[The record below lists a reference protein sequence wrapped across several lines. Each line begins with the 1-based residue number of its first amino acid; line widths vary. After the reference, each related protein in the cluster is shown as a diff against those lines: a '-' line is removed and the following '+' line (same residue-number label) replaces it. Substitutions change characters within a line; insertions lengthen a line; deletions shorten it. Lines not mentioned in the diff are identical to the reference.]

1 MIQASAFVS
10 RVGELLP
17 QQGYI
22 NPSLVS
28 LNFKSTNVPKGGEIL
43 SAGTIGR
50 QVVTIG
56 DGIAMRYRLLPDGG
70 RQIIMFLMPGDVC
83 SPHIYPTMMDHSV
96 AAVTPV
102 RVDRFECEALIG
114 LTNVIVGLNQAL
126 WILAE
131 QQNAIMRDHIT
142 SLGRGDTR
150 LRVAMLLIEMVKRL
164 RVKGR
169 NGPFLI
175 PVTQSLMAD
184 AVGVTHIHFNR
195 ILGEMSRRNIVE
207 TCRGSVVVKDLAWL
221 ERLTTEFTCDA

>member
-1 MIQASAFVS
+1 MIQESAFIS

-22 NPSLVS
+22 NPALASLHYRS
-28 LNFKSTNVPKGGEIL
+28 MTVPKGGEIL
-43 SAGTIGR
+43 SVGTIGR
-50 QVVTIG
+50 QVVTIS

-70 RQIIMFLMPGDVC
+70 RQIIMFLTPGDVC
-83 SPHIYPTMMDHSV
+83 SPHIYPTTIDHSV

-126 WILAE
+126 WTLAE

-164 RVKGR
+164 RIKGR
-169 NGPFLI
+169 SGPIPI

-195 ILGEMSRRNIVE
+195 IIGEMSRRKIIE
-207 TCRGSVVVKDLAWL
+207 TCRGSIIVNDIKWL
-221 ERLTTEFTCDA
+221 ERLADEFRREA